1 MSRKKARRESPMLA
15 NSLEAKPNQEAV
27 LLANWCLAP

>member
-1 MSRKKARRESPMLA
+1 MDRKKARRESLFMLA

-27 LLANWCLAP
+27 LLAN